1 MPAFGVVPTAAMY
14 ARCAQILPELWGSQN
29 LTELIERI
37 LHWAAMH
44 AL

>member
-1 MPAFGVVPTAAMY
+1 MPAFGVVPTE
-14 ARCAQILPELWGSQN
+14 RCTRAERIILPELWGSQN